1 MVTTLFIV
9 LHVVR
14 CNKTK
19 NRAAGAEGGT
29 SADDRPVSKKSKGH
43 WARDV
48 SAYDIL
54 EPIGEGTYGKVGPI
68 VYPTIEEVFL
78 STNGPDR
85 TVNLFLVAVRNE
97 EGAFGF
103 SPLIR
108 ATEMDSDSSQV
119 HRF

>member
-1 MVTTLFIV
+1 MSSGAT
-9 LHVVR
+9 
-14 CNKTK
+14 KPK

-29 SADDRPVSKKSKGH
+29 AADERPVSKKSRGH

-68 VYPTIEEVFL
+68 VYPTRDVVFL

-85 TVNLFLVAVRNE
+85 TVNLFLFWLPSEMRRVRL
-97 EGAFGF
+97 GF
-103 SPLIR
+103 LLSYGQL
-108 ATEMDSDSSQV
+108 
-119 HRF
+119 